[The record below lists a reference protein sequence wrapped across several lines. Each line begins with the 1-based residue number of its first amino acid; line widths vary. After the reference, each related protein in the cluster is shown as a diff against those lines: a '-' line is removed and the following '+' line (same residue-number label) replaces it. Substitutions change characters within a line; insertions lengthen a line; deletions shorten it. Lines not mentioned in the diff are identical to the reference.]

1 MLQFAPETQK
11 SLYMKNSKQQ
21 KRSAL
26 RAPLTMALPLAIAGL
41 TVSPAGLHALPL
53 ASGLVDNAAYFAASA
68 AASTTSAQSPIKS
81 AAKINPTTVELTYAD
96 GKQLT
101 IDFYGDNIFR
111 LFRDDNGGVV
121 RDPQATPA
129 AKILVDDARRAPM
142 AVDLRQNDKAIT
154 VATQRISVSFDKQ
167 TGLMNVINTQSGETV
182 VESLLPVSFDKTS
195 TTLTFKARTG
205 EYFYGGGVQNG
216 RFSHKGKSIAIEN
229 TNNWVDGGVASP
241 TPFFWSTK
249 GYGLLW
255 DTFKP
260 GRYDFGATEEDKV
273 ILSHQEDYLDAFI
286 MVDQQPVDLLN
297 DFYQLTGN
305 PVLLPK
311 FGFYEGHLNAYNRDY
326 WTPAEN
332 GFMLYE
338 DGKRYNES
346 QKDNGGVK
354 ESLNGEKN
362 NYQFSA
368 RAAIDR
374 YINNDMPLG
383 WFLPNDGYGAGYGQ
397 TSSLDGNIQN
407 LKEFGDYARS
417 KGIEIGLW
425 TQSDLHPKEGIE
437 PLLQR
442 DIVKEVRDAG
452 VRVLKTDVAWVGYGY
467 SFGLNGVADVAQVMP
482 YYGSNARPFIISL
495 DGWAG
500 TQRYAGIWSG
510 DQTGGDWEY
519 IRFHIPT
526 FIGSG
531 LSGQPNITSDVDG
544 IFGGKNVPVNVREFQ
559 WKTFTP
565 MELNMDGW
573 GANPKYPEVLGEP
586 ATSINRSYLKL
597 KSELLPYTYTIARQ
611 AVDGKPMIRAMF
623 LDYPNDYTL
632 GTATEYQFMY
642 GPSFL
647 VAPIYKDTK
656 ADKEGNDIRNG
667 IYLPEG
673 RWVDYYNGDVYEG
686 GRIINNYDAPLW
698 KLPVFVKADAIIP
711 MANPNN
717 NPSQIRDDYRA
728 YEIYSTADGTNGFSQ
743 YDDDG
748 QTQAYLSGQCARTEI
763 STSANSKGRLLVTIN
778 PTYGTYQGFQPQKE
792 TELRINV
799 SQQPKGVS
807 AKVGKKSVK
816 LTAVSS
822 LADFEKGINVYFYNA
837 TPNLNRF
844 STPGSEAAKKVI
856 SKNPQ
861 LLVKLSKTDISANL
875 VEVKVDG
882 FEFSPAD
889 RLRTHTGALA
899 APKVSFSNDGIGV
912 FSLTPSWKN
921 AENADFY
928 EVEYNGM
935 LYSTIR
941 QGEFTIDGL
950 QPETDYAFK
959 VRAVNKD
966 GYSDWT
972 PVSATTK
979 SNPLEFAIHGI
990 KAQNSAEDQPGQ
1002 GVDKLFDFDEKS
1014 PWHTKW
1020 GKGEGVPAD
1029 VTIDLR
1035 SVNKLDRLEYI
1046 PREDAG
1052 NGTLLEGTFSVST
1065 DRQTWSQPVSFQWA
1079 QTKDHKTFQFA
1090 GNPEAR
1096 YVKMHISKAVGNFAS
1111 GSQMYIFKVAGSESF
1126 FQGDINHDKRID
1138 ENDLTSYM
1146 NYTGLR
1152 KGDSDFDYVSA
1163 GDINKN
1169 GLIDAYDISCVT
1181 TELDGGVRN
1190 SNDKVSGSLMLTPN
1204 KKTFAAGDMVEVTVS
1219 GKALHYVNALS
1230 FALPYNT
1237 SELEYVGTELLG
1249 MKDMVNLTYDRL
1261 HTNGQ
1266 KELFPT
1272 FVNRGNN
1279 FLLDEGDHNL
1289 FVIKFRAK
1297 KAGKFTLKAKDG
1309 MLVDRNLGTVNF

>member
-1 MLQFAPETQK
+1 
-11 SLYMKNSKQQ
+11 MKKSKQQ
-21 KRSAL
+21 RSSKCATL
-26 RAPLTMALPLAIAGL
+26 VMALPLAVAGM
-41 TVSPAGLHALPL
+41 TVSPAGIQALPL
-53 ASGLVDNAAYFAASA
+53 ASGLVSNDAYIAASA
-68 AASTTSAQSPIKS
+68 ATSTTAAQSPIKS

-142 AVDLRQNDKAIT
+142 TVDLRESDKAIT
-154 VATQRISVSFDKQ
+154 IATQRVSISFDKQ
-167 TGLMNVINTQSGETV
+167 SGLMNVINTQSGETV
-182 VESLLPVSFDKTS
+182 VESIQPVSFDKTS

-260 GRYDFGATEEDKV
+260 GRYDFGATDEDKV

-354 ESLNGEKN
+354 ESLNGEKQ

-374 YINNDMPLG
+374 YIKNDMPLG

-417 KGIEIGLW
+417 KGVEIGLW

-597 KSELLPYTYTIARQ
+597 KSMLLPYTYTIARQ
-611 AVDGKPMIRAMF
+611 AVDGKPIIRAMF

-656 ADKEGNDIRNG
+656 ADKDGNDIRNG

-717 NPSQIRDDYRA
+717 NPSQIRADYRA
-728 YEIYSTADGTNGFSQ
+728 YEIYSTPNGTNGFTQ

-748 QTQAYLSGQCARTEI
+748 QTQAYLNGQCARTEI
-763 STSANSKGRLLVTIN
+763 ATSANGKGRLVVTIN
-778 PTYGTYQGFQPQKE
+778 PTYGTYQGFEPQKE

-799 SQQPKGVS
+799 SQEPKSVS

-822 LADFEKGINVYFYNA
+822 LADFEKQTDVYFYDA
-837 TPNLNRF
+837 APNLNRF
-844 STPGSEAAKKVI
+844 STPGSEASKKVI
-856 SKNPQ
+856 TKNAQ
-861 LLVKLSKTDISANL
+861 LLVKLGKADVTASAL
-875 VEVKVDG
+875 EVKVEG
-882 FEFSPAD
+882 FDFNPAD
-889 RLRTHTGALA
+889 RLRTHTGALS
-899 APKVSFSNDGIGV
+899 APEVSLSGDGIGV

-921 AENADFY
+921 ADNADFY

-950 QPETDYAFK
+950 QPETAYALK

-990 KAQNSAEDQPGQ
+990 KAQNSAQDQPGQ

-1065 DRQTWSQPVSFQWA
+1065 DRQTWSEPVSFQWA
-1079 QTKDHKTFQFA
+1079 QTKDHKTFQFT

-1111 GSQMYIFKVAGSESF
+1111 GSQMYIFKVPGSESF

-1152 KGDSDFDYVSA
+1152 RGDSDFDYVSA

-1190 SNDKVSGSLMLTPN
+1190 SNDKVSGSLVLTPN

-1297 KAGKFTLKAKDG
+1297 KAGKFNLKAKDG
-1309 MLVDRNLGTVNF
+1309 MLVDRNLGTVKF